1 MAEPLV
7 RQPQPIVSLS
17 AGVSRADLEINH
29 FDYAADVPDVRVHA
43 AEGPSVIEG
52 APADVNGERCPHFA
66 HIRKVNLRDKL
77 TDQGPSFRFRMLRR
91 GIPYGPPFHPAGRMM
106 RTAGCC
112 SSRIS
117 AICSRS
123 SRCRPRG

>member
-1 MAEPLV
+1 MQLDRPRHV
-7 RQPQPIVSLS
+7 I
-17 AGVSRADLEINH
+17 AGVTGDDDA
-29 FDYAADVPDVRVHA
+29 V
-43 AEGPSVIEG
+43 
-52 APADVNGERCPHFA
+52 RCPHFA

-91 GIPYGPPFHPAGRMM
+91 GIPYGAAFRPRRRPTM
-106 RTAGCC
+106 RIADCC

-123 SRCRPRG
+123 